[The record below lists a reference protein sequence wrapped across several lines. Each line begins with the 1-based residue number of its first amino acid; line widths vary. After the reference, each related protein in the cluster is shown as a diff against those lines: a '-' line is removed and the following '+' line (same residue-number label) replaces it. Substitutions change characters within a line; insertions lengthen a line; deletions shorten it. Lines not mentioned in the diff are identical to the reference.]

1 LFEALKTKEVLI
13 KNLSLAPRLTDC
25 LRVTVGTA
33 EENNLFIN
41 IVKEYYD

>member
-1 LFEALKTKEVLI
+1 
-13 KNLSLAPRLTDC
+13 

-41 IVKEYYD
+41 IVKEYYDWQ